1 MQPSFLTSFSKDSRI
16 FTGTFPVVLGE
27 AINCTGN
34 TISTS
39 ISLPTE
45 ECDCEAAGYYSL
57 PPSNIDTQPFI
68 YDCVDGTSI
77 NCYAIVYG
85 CTNPRS
91 EHYNPL
97 ANVDD
102 GTCDCRTGYTQSA
115 YLTGNLDRSIPHL
128 YSVIYGD
135 GVYVIL
141 GNTGADHLSI
151 SYDGLIF
158 NQISTP
164 PLYVGYYNPQPWTK
178 IIYTGHEYILFSL
191 EAISVSTDLIT
202 WNTHGFFNVFG
213 TTGKDITYGDG
224 KIVIVGPLSNTSAII
239 SDNLGISWSIVTIP
253 YANQWSVASYG
264 GGKFIIM
271 SLPGYGDPSHV
282 ASSEDGINWTEGSID
297 GSINYLWWKK
307 IIYGNGTY
315 FALAEADGNVVPT
328 NWGGKSTDGGLNW
341 TQVDI
346 GQTDYWVDAVY
357 AGCLFVIFTTGFFGG
372 QNYNMLYS
380 EDLVTWTGYNFP
392 IPSEQRLKAFGVYHD
407 GKLSCIVEGS
417 SMFYMI

>member
-16 FTGTFPVVLGE
+16 FTGTFPVVLGG

-102 GTCDCRTGYTQSA
+102 YTCDCTGGFTTSI
-115 YLTGNLDRSIPHL
+115 YLTGNLGISQNLI
-128 YSVIYGD
+128 SVVYGD
-135 GVYVIL
+135 RYVVL
-141 GNTGADHLSI
+141 ENDGHNTDYLLQ
-151 SYDGLIF
+151 SYDGLTFIGCVCPPRYNNDF
-158 NQISTP
+158 YNQ
-164 PLYVGYYNPQPWTK
+164 WKK
-178 IIYTGHEYILFSL
+178 IIYTGEKYILFCHQ
-191 EAISVSTDLIT
+191 AISISEDLISWT
-202 WNTHGFFNVFG
+202 TYGFYSLMNYA
-213 TTGKDITYGDG
+213 TDISYGDG
-224 KIVIVGPLSNTSAII
+224 KIVIVGPQSNTSAII

-253 YANQWSVASYG
+253 YANQWSVTSYG

-297 GSINYLWWKK
+297 GSINYLMWKK

-315 FALAEADGNVVPT
+315 FALAKTDGNVVPT

-341 TQVDI
+341 TPVDI

-357 AGCLFVIFTTGFFGG
+357 AGCLFVIFTTGLFGG